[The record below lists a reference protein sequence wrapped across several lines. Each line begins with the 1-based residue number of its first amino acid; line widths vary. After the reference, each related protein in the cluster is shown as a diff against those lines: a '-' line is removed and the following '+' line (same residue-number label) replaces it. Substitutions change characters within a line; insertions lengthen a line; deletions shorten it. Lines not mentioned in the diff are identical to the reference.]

1 MKIHRINPD
10 NDYHSLLPVDPE
22 FFKKAAFSFKPETP
36 ATWGTAGP
44 SAVLQVRDPRNT
56 VQGNFSNFVLGCFTC
71 DQEAL
76 ESPAGQVL
84 LRAGWMLPAV
94 QREPRRELHFI
105 NITEEYDSFDRE
117 RSEYEVMGST
127 ITQVRRFEFRADRIG
142 PSSLFKDKNVGRN
155 TTTFAVSGRGHPSTE
170 FYHQYHACG
179 LKGLSFEEVWSDGG

>member
-10 NDYHSLLPVDPE
+10 NDYHSLIPVDPE

-44 SAVLQVRDPRNT
+44 SAVL
-56 VQGNFSNFVLGCFTC
+56 
-71 DQEAL
+71 
-76 ESPAGQVL
+76 QVL

-155 TTTFAVSGRGHPSTE
+155 TTTFAVSGRGDPSTE

-179 LKGLSFEEVWSDGG
+179 LKGLSFEEVWSDGGGTVGVF